1 MAIVFIPVPIRKLT
15 NGAAQIQ
22 VKGTSLRDVIDNLD
36 VLFPGTRERIVEG
49 DSLVPGIAAM
59 IDGVAALEGLR
70 VLVGNDSEVHF
81 IPAMEGGS
89 L

>member
-1 MAIVFIPVPIRKLT
+1 MK
-15 NGAAQIQ
+15 
-22 VKGTSLRDVIDNLD
+22 
-36 VLFPGTRERIVEG
+36 VLFPGTKNRIVEE
-49 DSLVPGIAAM
+49 DELMPGIAAV

-70 VLVGNDSEVHF
+70 VLVGIDSEVHF